1 MLILIL
7 HDNGNSMPDLPLTQL
22 AHAILE
28 SVITA
33 GDTVIDATVGNGHD
47 TLFLA
52 HNVGPNGKVY
62 GFDIQ
67 QAALDTCYQRLC
79 DNAATKQVSLFHAGH
94 ETMPMFIPEN
104 LQLEQIKAIMFNL
117 GYLPGGD
124 KQRCTQFST
133 TLNAL
138 SFSLQAI
145 SIDGVISILAYTGHS
160 GGKEECDSIKNWL
173 GTLDKNAIQITI
185 HKPENTIHSPPELI
199 IIRKSKHQ

>member
-1 MLILIL
+1 
-7 HDNGNSMPDLPLTQL
+7 MPDLTLTQL
-22 AHAILE
+22 AHTILE
-28 SVITA
+28 PIILS
-33 GDTVIDATVGNGHD
+33 GDTVVDATVGNGHD

-52 HNVGPNGKVY
+52 QNVEANGKVY

-67 QAALDTCYQRLC
+67 QIALDTCYQRLI
-79 DNAATKQVSLFHAGH
+79 NHNVAKQVSLFHAGH
-94 ETMPMFIPEN
+94 ETMPMFIPED

-124 KQRCTQFST
+124 KQRRTQLST

-138 SFSLQAI
+138 SFSLQAL
-145 SIDGVISILAYTGHS
+145 STEGVISILAYTGHS

-173 GTLDKNAIQITI
+173 DTLDNSTIQTTI

-199 IIRKSKHQ
+199 IIRKSQHQ